1 MSSRSAG
8 KSSSGVSGIL
18 NINKPAGMTSHDVV
32 MRVRRL
38 TGQRKVGHSGT
49 LDPMATG
56 VLLICLGQATRVT
69 EYLMLGRKQYRAMVR
84 LGVSTD
90 TYDAE
95 GTVTQAVES
104 FQLSQGQI
112 ADALAAFHGVIQQ
125 VPPPY
130 SAIRHKGQRMYELA
144 RRGIPVQVPPRT
156 VEIDRIELVTW
167 EAPCLTLDV
176 TCSPGTYIR
185 SLAHDLGQR
194 LIVGGHLAA
203 LTRLASGS
211 WRLQDACTLHDLSEA
226 IEEGSWAHLLHPLD
240 AALQDF
246 ERVDLSSD
254 LARQVSQ
261 GQAVPLDHP
270 PKTPLARAYAPDD
283 SLVAILQPSR
293 DPELWHPRKVFT
305 KPQAAEISYAGDR

>member
-1 MSSRSAG
+1 MNSRSTG
-8 KSSSGVSGIL
+8 TSRSGVSGIL
-18 NINKPAGMTSHDVV
+18 NVNKPAGMTSHDVV
-32 MRVRRL
+32 LRVRRL

-69 EYLMLGRKQYRAMVR
+69 EYLMLGRKQYRAVVR
-84 LGVSTD
+84 FGISTE

-95 GTVTQAVES
+95 GTVTQSVES

-112 ADALAAFHGVIQQ
+112 ADALAAFQGVIQQ

-144 RRGIPVQVPPRT
+144 RRGLPVQVPPRT
-156 VEIDRIELVTW
+156 VEINRIELVAW

-194 LIVGGHLAA
+194 LTVGGHLAE

-211 WRLQDACTLHDLSEA
+211 WRLQDACTLSDLGEA
-226 IEEGSWAHLLHPLD
+226 IEQGGWAHFLHPLD
-240 AALQDF
+240 AALHDF
-246 ERVDLSSD
+246 ERVDLSPE
-254 LARQVSQ
+254 LARRVSQ
-261 GQAVPLDHP
+261 GQAVSLDHA
-270 PKTPLARAYAPDD
+270 PKTPLVRAYAPDD

-293 DPELWHPRKVFT
+293 EPELWHPRKVFT
-305 KPQAAEISYAGDR
+305 KLQAAEISYAGDK

>member
-1 MSSRSAG
+1 MSPRSAG
-8 KSSSGVSGIL
+8 KSGSGVSGIL

-32 MRVRRL
+32 MHVRRL
-38 TGQRKVGHSGT
+38 TGERKVGHSGT

-69 EYLMLGRKQYRAMVR
+69 EYLMLGRKQYRAVVR
-84 LGVSTD
+84 FGISTD

-95 GTVTQAVES
+95 GTVTQTVES
-104 FQLSQGQI
+104 FRLSQGQI
-112 ADALAAFHGVIQQ
+112 ADALAAFQGVIQQ

-130 SAIRHKGQRMYELA
+130 SAIRHKGKRMYELA

-156 VEIDRIELVTW
+156 VEIDKIELVTW

-185 SLAHDLGQR
+185 SLAYDLGQR
-194 LIVGGHLAA
+194 LTVGGHLAA

-211 WRLQDACTLHDLSEA
+211 WQLQDACTLNDLSEA
-226 IEEGSWAHLLHPLD
+226 IEEGSWFHLLHPLD
-240 AALQDF
+240 AALRDF
-246 ERVDLSSD
+246 ERVDLSPD
-254 LARQVSQ
+254 LVRRVSQ
-261 GQAVPLDHP
+261 GQAIPLDHP

-283 SLVAILQPSR
+283 SLVAILQPSH
-293 DPELWHPRKVFT
+293 DPELWHPRKVFP
-305 KPQAAEISYAGDR
+305 KPQTTEISYAGDR

>member
-1 MSSRSAG
+1 MNSRS
-8 KSSSGVSGIL
+8 SGTSRSDVSGIL
-18 NINKPAGMTSHDVV
+18 NMNKPAGMTSHDVV
-32 MRVRRL
+32 VRVRRL

-69 EYLMLGRKQYRAMVR
+69 EYLMVGRKQYRAVVR
-84 LGVSTD
+84 FGVSTD

-95 GTVTQAVES
+95 GTVIQTVES
-104 FQLSQGQI
+104 FQVSEAQI
-112 ADALAAFHGVIQQ
+112 AEELAAFQGVIQQ

-144 RRGIPVQVPPRT
+144 RRGVPVQVPPRT
-156 VEIDRIELVTW
+156 VEIDSIDLVAW

-194 LIVGGHLAA
+194 LAVGGRLES
-203 LTRLASGS
+203 LERLASGS
-211 WRLQDACTLHDLSEA
+211 WRLVDACTLDDLREA
-226 IEEGSWAHLLHPLD
+226 IDKGDWTHLLHPID

-246 ERVDLSSD
+246 ERVDLSLD
-254 LARQVSQ
+254 LARRVSQ
-261 GQAVPLDHP
+261 GQAVPLGHAP
-270 PKTPLARAYAPDD
+270 ETPLVRAYAPDN

-293 DPELWHPRKVFT
+293 EPELWQPRKVFA
-305 KPQAAEISYAGDR
+305 KPQPSEISYAGDR